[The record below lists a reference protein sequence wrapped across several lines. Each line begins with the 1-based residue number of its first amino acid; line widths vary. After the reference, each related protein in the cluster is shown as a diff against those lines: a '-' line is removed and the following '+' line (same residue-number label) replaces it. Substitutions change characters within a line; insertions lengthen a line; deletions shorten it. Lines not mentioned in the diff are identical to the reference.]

1 MINQIFKNTFVYNY
15 FSILLNSNKRFPQ
28 SIIFEGFDTI
38 MQYFFSLELARILN
52 CTGDKTPGCS
62 CTNCNWIRENRH
74 PAVVNVTPVDFKED
88 GTKTVISVKQIEKV
102 TSLILEASDY
112 HRFFIFS
119 NVKTSKIQE
128 NEQKQ
133 LSKIRGINPQ
143 TLYSQAEYHNPI
155 TGETISGLEG
165 RTFERKRSA
174 RKAQETKALKRLQK
188 QQLPSQTYLVLQN
201 IRDLINQF
209 TPSSIW
215 SNYWTHKKEADKN
228 KLQSLLDNTIAQ
240 EGENVVAERLQNYA
254 GDIERIINSILY
266 GSDEEQTQFD
276 MVEFATII
284 KGRSLTQHESSELT
298 DLMETQETE

>member
-1 MINQIFKNTFVYNY
+1 MVTKLTPNQQAWKKERKRIQQFIRRAKKRGYTFPDNV
-15 FSILLNSNKRFPQ
+15 IPETPKR
-28 SIIFEGFDTI
+28 IT
-38 MQYFFSLELARILN
+38 
-52 CTGDKTPGCS
+52 
-62 CTNCNWIRENRH
+62 
-74 PAVVNVTPVDFKED
+74 
-88 GTKTVISVKQIEKV
+88 
-102 TSLILEASDY
+102 
-112 HRFFIFS
+112 
-119 NVKTSKIQE
+119 
-128 NEQKQ
+128 QKQ

-143 TLYSQAEYHNPI
+143 VLYSQAEYHNPI

-165 RTFERKRSA
+165 RAFERKRSA

-188 QQLPSQTYLVLQN
+188 QQLPRQTYLILQN

-209 TPSSIW
+209 TPSTLW
-215 SNYWTHKKEADKN
+215 SNYWTQKKEADKN
-228 KLQSLLDNTIAQ
+228 KLQSLLDNAIVQ

-298 DLMETQETE
+298 DLMESQETE